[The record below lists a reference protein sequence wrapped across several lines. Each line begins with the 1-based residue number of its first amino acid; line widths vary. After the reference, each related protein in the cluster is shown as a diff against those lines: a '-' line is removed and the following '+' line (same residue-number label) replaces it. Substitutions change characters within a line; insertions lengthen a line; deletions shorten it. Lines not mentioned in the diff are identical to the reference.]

1 MAAREGTYFDKE
13 QMEVLASS
21 VKCLANNI
29 DQQWEEV
36 NKVFQEIWAD
46 GVIADGSAYKE
57 PVSEACKITEDAY
70 KSVQEKLAMIHA
82 RIDGIAEQYHIAI
95 QANLKKSQDAVAAIT
110 KQAAKAKEAT
120 GAGA

>member
-1 MAAREGTYFDKE
+1 MAAHEGTFFDKE
-13 QMEVLASS
+13 QMEVLAST
-21 VKCLANNI
+21 VKCLAANI
-29 DQQWEEV
+29 DQQWAEV
-36 NKVFQEIWAD
+36 EKVFNEIWAD

-57 PVSEACKITEDAY
+57 PVSEACTLTQDAF
-70 KSVQEKLAMIHA
+70 KTVQEKLTVIHA

-95 QANLKKSQDAVAAIT
+95 QANIKKSQDAVAAIT